1 MEGVQLFPFAEY
13 WWLYVSFVVGVA
25 ALLAVDLGV
34 FHRDA
39 HVVSIKEAGVW
50 VSVWVSLA
58 MLFNFGL
65 YQYSASSAEFVGSP
79 KACAHISN

>member
-65 YQYSASSAEFVGSP
+65 YQYSGLPQNLWVKPSSIA
-79 KACAHISN
+79 A